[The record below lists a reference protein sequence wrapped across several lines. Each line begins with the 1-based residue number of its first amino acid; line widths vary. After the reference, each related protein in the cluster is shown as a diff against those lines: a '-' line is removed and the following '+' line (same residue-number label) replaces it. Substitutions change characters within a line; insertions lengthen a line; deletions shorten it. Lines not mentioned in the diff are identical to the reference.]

1 MILTLGR
8 GKAPLRGPRP
18 VKPPA
23 LPEDTY
29 WLAIHLGER
38 GQTPAVTRRVF
49 AMEITDGVY
58 PNDPIIFGGKLEEL
72 TADVVS
78 LARAPQ
84 SCRTTLRSEPIDS

>member
-1 MILTLGR
+1 M
-8 GKAPLRGPRP
+8 
-18 VKPPA
+18 
-23 LPEDTY
+23 DT
-29 WLAIHLGER
+29 
-38 GQTPAVTRRVF
+38 
-49 AMEITDGVY
+49 TDGVY